1 MQTTEYIGHP
11 ELLSSATLPELRR
24 LVGQCPYY
32 QAARLLLLE
41 NLFMLHEPDFDK
53 ELRAAALCVPDRS
66 VIFDLVE
73 SLNYQ
78 IDVAAKDVE
87 EEPLAPTGDRVTD
100 LIDNYLRQ
108 MGHTS
113 VLPAQGVI
121 DPVSDYM
128 SMVAQLDD
136 APGTEGEDT
145 EWPMSFQT
153 GDTER
158 DAAAGSIE
166 SDAAA
171 AEAVQ
176 EGADGDVA
184 ESLAATNDDAEA
196 EEGTEMPAPQEENAG
211 EMPAE
216 YEENALTEQNED
228 ATDEEEDDA
237 ELQENENAEANDSNA
252 LREEYFT
259 ETLAKVFIKQGNYER
274 AIEILTKIN
283 LVNPRKNAYFADQIR
298 FLQKLVVNNKHKK

>member
-1 MQTTEYIGHP
+1 MQITELIGHP

-24 LVGQCPYY
+24 VVGQCPYY

-66 VIFDLVE
+66 VIFNLVE

-78 IDVAAKDVE
+78 IDVTAQDAP
-87 EEPLAPTGDRVTD
+87 EEPMVSTGDRVND

-108 MGHTS
+108 VGHTS
-113 VLPAQGVI
+113 MKPQHGAI
-121 DPVSDYM
+121 DPLTDYIATLEQM
-128 SMVAQLDD
+128 DD
-136 APGTEGEDT
+136 APTAEGAEDD
-145 EWPMSFQT
+145 WPIGFAGHNAVANAEQ
-153 GDTER
+153 
-158 DAAAGSIE
+158 DAEDAE
-166 SDAAA
+166 SDA
-171 AEAVQ
+171 VRL
-176 EGADGDVA
+176 D
-184 ESLAATNDDAEA
+184 
-196 EEGTEMPAPQEENAG
+196 EMPEKGEDPSAEPQIALQNAEENA
-211 EMPAE
+211 EVELQDSASAE
-216 YEENALTEQNED
+216 Q
-228 ATDEEEDDA
+228 EEEDG
-237 ELQENENAEANDSNA
+237 LQENDEADSGDVNA
-252 LREEYFT
+252 LQEEYFT

>member
-1 MQTTEYIGHP
+1 MQITELIGHP

-24 LVGQCPYY
+24 VVGQCPYY

-66 VIFDLVE
+66 VIFNLVE

-78 IDVAAKDVE
+78 IDVTAQDAP
-87 EEPLAPTGDRVTD
+87 EEPMVSTGDRVND

-108 MGHTS
+108 VGHTS
-113 VLPAQGVI
+113 MKPQHGAI
-121 DPVSDYM
+121 DPLTDYIATLEQM
-128 SMVAQLDD
+128 DDVPTAEGAEDDWPIGFAGHNAVANAEQD
-136 APGTEGEDT
+136 AED
-145 EWPMSFQT
+145 
-153 GDTER
+153 
-158 DAAAGSIE
+158 AE
-166 SDAAA
+166 SDA
-171 AEAVQ
+171 VRL
-176 EGADGDVA
+176 D
-184 ESLAATNDDAEA
+184 
-196 EEGTEMPAPQEENAG
+196 EMPEKGEDPSAEPQIALQNAEENA
-211 EMPAE
+211 EVELQDSASAE
-216 YEENALTEQNED
+216 Q
-228 ATDEEEDDA
+228 EEEDG
-237 ELQENENAEANDSNA
+237 LQENDEADSGDVNA
-252 LREEYFT
+252 LQEEYFT

>member
-1 MQTTEYIGHP
+1 MQITELIGHP

-24 LVGQCPYY
+24 VVGQCPYY

-66 VIFDLVE
+66 VIFNLVE

-78 IDVAAKDVE
+78 IDVTAQDAP
-87 EEPLAPTGDRVTD
+87 EEPMASTGDRVND

-108 MGHTS
+108 VGHTS
-113 VLPAQGVI
+113 MKPQHGPI
-121 DPVSDYM
+121 DPLTDYIATLEQM
-128 SMVAQLDD
+128 DD
-136 APGTEGEDT
+136 AP
-145 EWPMSFQT
+145 
-153 GDTER
+153 
-158 DAAAGSIE
+158 
-166 SDAAA
+166 
-171 AEAVQ
+171 AV
-176 EGADGDVA
+176 
-184 ESLAATNDDAEA
+184 
-196 EEGTEMPAPQEENAG
+196 EGTEDDWPIDFAGHTAVANAEQKAEDVGNDAVGLDEMPEKGKNPSAEPQIALQNAEENA
-211 EMPAE
+211 EVELQNTASAE
-216 YEENALTEQNED
+216 Q
-228 ATDEEEDDA
+228 DDA
-237 ELQENENAEANDSNA
+237 DGLQENDEADNGDVNA
-252 LREEYFT
+252 LQEEYFT

>member
-1 MQTTEYIGHP
+1 MQITELIGHP

-24 LVGQCPYY
+24 VVGQCPYY

-66 VIFDLVE
+66 VIFNLVE

-78 IDVAAKDVE
+78 IDVTAQDAP
-87 EEPLAPTGDRVTD
+87 EEPMVSTGDRVND

-108 MGHTS
+108 VGHTS
-113 VLPAQGVI
+113 MKPQHGAI
-121 DPVSDYM
+121 DPLTDYIATLEQM
-128 SMVAQLDD
+128 DD
-136 APGTEGEDT
+136 APTAEGAEDD
-145 EWPMSFQT
+145 WPIGFAGHNAVANAEQ
-153 GDTER
+153 
-158 DAAAGSIE
+158 DAKDAE
-166 SDAAA
+166 SDA
-171 AEAVQ
+171 V
-176 EGADGDVA
+176 GLD
-184 ESLAATNDDAEA
+184 
-196 EEGTEMPAPQEENAG
+196 EMPEKGEDPSAEPQIALQNAEENA
-211 EMPAE
+211 EVELQDSASAE
-216 YEENALTEQNED
+216 Q
-228 ATDEEEDDA
+228 EEEDG
-237 ELQENENAEANDSNA
+237 LQENDEADSGDVNA
-252 LREEYFT
+252 LQEEYFT

>member
-1 MQTTEYIGHP
+1 MQITELIGHP

-24 LVGQCPYY
+24 VVGQCPYY

-66 VIFDLVE
+66 VIFNLVE

-78 IDVAAKDVE
+78 IDVTAQDAP
-87 EEPLAPTGDRVTD
+87 EEPMASTGDRVND

-108 MGHTS
+108 VGHTS
-113 VLPAQGVI
+113 MKPQHGAI
-121 DPVSDYM
+121 DPLTDYIATLEQM
-128 SMVAQLDD
+128 DD
-136 APGTEGEDT
+136 APTAEGAEDD
-145 EWPMSFQT
+145 WPIGFAGHNAVANAEQ
-153 GDTER
+153 
-158 DAAAGSIE
+158 DAEDAE
-166 SDAAA
+166 SDA
-171 AEAVQ
+171 V
-176 EGADGDVA
+176 GLD
-184 ESLAATNDDAEA
+184 
-196 EEGTEMPAPQEENAG
+196 EMPEKGEDPSAEPQIALQNAEENA
-211 EMPAE
+211 EVEIQDSASAE
-216 YEENALTEQNED
+216 Q
-228 ATDEEEDDA
+228 EEEDG
-237 ELQENENAEANDSNA
+237 LQENDEADSGDVNA
-252 LREEYFT
+252 LQEEYFT

>member
-1 MQTTEYIGHP
+1 MQITELIGHP

-24 LVGQCPYY
+24 VVGQCPYY

-66 VIFDLVE
+66 VIFNLVE

-78 IDVAAKDVE
+78 IDVTAQDAP
-87 EEPLAPTGDRVTD
+87 EEPMVSTGDRVND

-108 MGHTS
+108 VGHTS
-113 VLPAQGVI
+113 MKPQHGAI
-121 DPVSDYM
+121 DPLTDYIATLEQM
-128 SMVAQLDD
+128 DD
-136 APGTEGEDT
+136 APTAEGAEDD
-145 EWPMSFQT
+145 WPIGFAGHNAVANAEQ
-153 GDTER
+153 
-158 DAAAGSIE
+158 DAEDAE
-166 SDAAA
+166 SDA
-171 AEAVQ
+171 V
-176 EGADGDVA
+176 GLD
-184 ESLAATNDDAEA
+184 
-196 EEGTEMPAPQEENAG
+196 EMPEKGEDPSAEPQIALQNAEENA
-211 EMPAE
+211 EVELQDSASAE
-216 YEENALTEQNED
+216 Q
-228 ATDEEEDDA
+228 EEEDG
-237 ELQENENAEANDSNA
+237 LQENDEADSGDVNA
-252 LREEYFT
+252 LQEEYFT